1 MLPKFVIARRGREWL
16 KLFCLT
22 YFTMWKYVRQYLL
35 AINVKNTT
43 KKRCKLFTSIVT
55 IILAELSKNVSFCKF
70 RCFFMFRVCFST
82 FVLFRQICFV
92 SRRQV
97 CFPIS
102 SFTKIVSFRTVKFIL
117 FRFVVSSLF
126 CFAAPSLF
134 CFEAPSLFRFV
145 RDVKFVSFWW
155 VKSIPFGAIL
165 LLNAAWKQQQV
176 TLTLA

>member
-22 YFTMWKYVRQYLL
+22 YFTMWKYARQYLL

-82 FVLFRQICFV
+82 SLFC
-92 SRRQV
+92 
-97 CFPIS
+97 
-102 SFTKIVSFRTVKFIL
+102 FTKIVSFRTVKFIL